1 MTKSTTHKAVA
12 LLSGGLDSML
22 AILTM
27 LRQGIQVSAIRFITP
42 FDPDISDDTFR
53 ETRYQ
58 SLRHTYGF
66 EIIMRHLS
74 HKMLDIVTKPK
85 HGYGRN
91 MNPCIDCRIL
101 MLKEAKQFLDTIG
114 ADFLV
119 TGEVLG
125 QRPMSQRKDMLYH
138 IDKEAGV
145 IDTVLRPLSAKLL
158 RTTIAEQKGIIDR
171 GMLYALS
178 GRSRKPQIALA
189 GEFGMKDYP
198 SPGGGCLL
206 TEPNYAFRL
215 KDLLAHDPNPA
226 IRDIDLLRIGRHF
239 RYSPQCKIIV
249 GRDKA
254 ENAIIESMVADS
266 DYLLRVEGYGSPM
279 TLVTGEITDESLR
292 LAAALCARYSDAKNV
307 REIAVKLIQS
317 GKTSI
322 VSVIPAGDEILDATR
337 IGKRRTREQAIV

>member
-1 MTKSTTHKAVA
+1 MTKSTIHKAVA

-42 FDPDISDDTFR
+42 FDADASDDHTFHVI
-53 ETRYQ
+53 RYQ
-58 SLRHTYGF
+58 AVCHTYGF

-101 MLKEAKQFLDTIG
+101 MLKEAKQVMDMIS

-125 QRPMSQRKDMLYH
+125 QRPMTQRKDMLYH

-158 RTTIAEQKGIIDR
+158 RIKKE
-171 GMLYALS
+171 
-178 GRSRKPQIALA
+178 
-189 GEFGMKDYP
+189 
-198 SPGGGCLL
+198 LL
-206 TEPNYAFRL
+206 TGKCFMPSAAGRENRRL
-215 KDLLAHDPNPA
+215 LLPGN
-226 IRDIDLLRIGRHF
+226 
-239 RYSPQCKIIV
+239 S
-249 GRDKA
+249 
-254 ENAIIESMVADS
+254 
-266 DYLLRVEGYGSPM
+266 
-279 TLVTGEITDESLR
+279 T
-292 LAAALCARYSDAKNV
+292 
-307 REIAVKLIQS
+307 
-317 GKTSI
+317 
-322 VSVIPAGDEILDATR
+322 
-337 IGKRRTREQAIV
+337 

>member
-1 MTKSTTHKAVA
+1 MTKSTIHKAVA

-58 SLRHTYGF
+58 SLRHKWGF
-66 EIIMRHLS
+66 EITVRHLRNE
-74 HKMLDIVTKPK
+74 MLNIVTKPK
-85 HGYGRN
+85 HGYGKN

-158 RTTIAEQKGIIDR
+158 RITIAERKGIVDR
-171 GMLYALS
+171 EMLYAFS